1 MLKSRA
7 HSEPL
12 GLHTRT
18 GSLLRT
24 LLLCCLALG
33 SFLPSVLKAQNAN
46 ERKLITR
53 VEPEYPETLKRL
65 YIGGTVKLEIVISA
79 QGTIQNVTLLGGN
92 PILGQSA
99 IAAIKKWKYVPTK
112 SPTTARVT
120 LEFDP
125 HR

>member
-1 MLKSRA
+1 
-7 HSEPL
+7 
-12 GLHTRT
+12 
-18 GSLLRT
+18 
-24 LLLCCLALG
+24 
-33 SFLPSVLKAQNAN
+33 LKAQNAN
-46 ERKLITR
+46 ERRLITS

-79 QGTIQNVTLLGGN
+79 QGTIQSVTLLGGN